1 MSHFQ
6 MNFLTKNNPNAIL
19 GYVLLGLGLLAM
31 ASWYATYSM
40 TNTKILDK
48 EAQLVQQSASRKPMS
63 RKMIDPQQQESV
75 RQMAELQYK
84 MKLAI
89 EQPWDKL
96 FTALENSK
104 PKSII
109 LSEVLPDSLT
119 GRIKLS
125 GHAKQLTEVLKYV
138 HTLKEQ
144 ATLKEVELLSHQ
156 MGQAKVDF
164 EIEAAW
170 H

>member
-1 MSHFQ
+1 

-19 GYVLLGLGLLAM
+19 SYVLLGLGLLAM

-48 EAQLVQQSASRKPMS
+48 EVQLAQQSTNRKPMS
-63 RKMIDPQQQESV
+63 RKVVDPQRQESV

-89 EQPWDKL
+89 EQPWEKL
-96 FTALENSK
+96 FKALENSK
-104 PKSII
+104 PKEII

-125 GHAKQLTEVLKYV
+125 GHTKELKGVLKYV
-138 HTLKEQ
+138 HRLKEQ
-144 ATLKEVELLSHQ
+144 AVLKEVELLSHQ
-156 MGQAKVDF
+156 MDQATVDF
-164 EIEAAW
+164 EIEATW